1 MTNLGDFEVFAKVVA
16 TGNMSLAGK
25 LLGFSPA
32 VVSKRIKRLE
42 DRLETRLLQ
51 RTTRQMTLT
60 EAGRGF
66 YERVINILAGI
77 EEAEAYIS
85 GRTTHLSGTLRLSAP
100 TSFGRMHI
108 APHLK
113 GFMDKH
119 PSIVVELTLNDGFS
133 DLIAEGYD
141 LAIRIGELSDSSL
154 IARRLASVRR
164 ILCASPDYIA
174 TNGAPRS
181 IDDLQRHCCLPSQ
194 NGDPWKLVG
203 PRGSFVVRPQAGLV
217 TNSSEVVREA
227 VIAGIGIALRSTWDI
242 GEELRKG
249 RLVRVLPE
257 IEGSHNITVSAVYPT
272 REFLPS
278 KVRAFI
284 DYLARVYGP
293 HPYWDRNEIR
303 PELSAALKTDAL
315 PG

>member
-1 MTNLGDFEVFAKVVA
+1 MTNLGDLEVFAKVVA
-16 TGNMSLAGK
+16 TGSMSLTGK

-42 DRLETRLLQ
+42 DRLGARLLQ

-77 EEAEAYIS
+77 EEAEFYIS
-85 GRTTHLSGTLRLSAP
+85 WRATDLSGTLRLSAP
-100 TSFGRMHI
+100 TSFGRMHV

-113 GFMDKH
+113 GFMDEH
-119 PSIVVELTLNDGFS
+119 PKIVVELTLNDGFS
-133 DLIAEGYD
+133 NLIAEGYD
-141 LAIRIGELSDSSL
+141 LAIRVGELSDSSL
-154 IARRLASVRR
+154 VARRLASVHR

-174 TNGAPRS
+174 THGAPLT
-181 IDDLQRHCCLPSQ
+181 IDDLQSHCCLPSQ
-194 NGDPWKLVG
+194 NGDPWRLVG
-203 PRGSFVVRPQAGLV
+203 PHGGFVVRPEGGLI

-227 VIAGIGIALRSTWDI
+227 AIAGIGIALRSTWDI
-242 GEELRKG
+242 GEELRTG

-257 IEGSHNITVSAVYPT
+257 VKGSHNITVSAVYPT
-272 REFLPS
+272 RQFLPS

-284 DYLARVYGP
+284 DYLANVYGP
-293 HPYWDRNEIR
+293 HPYWDRDH
-303 PELSAALKTDAL
+303 AQL
-315 PG
+315 PS